1 MMPMLNSHS
10 IRRQRLVTDAVVTNT
25 NAQCKVEQQDNVE
38 HQHHKAAIYK
48 QGLLPHFMNLCLWV
62 ATLLTITIL
71 LVLPA
76 QAQTASVTQ
85 TNTPSEPANTVA
97 ITSQV
102 ANAPD
107 NTLADQNDQSLTT
120 PATLNNATTVTEVTS
135 NSNALDPIQQFVA
148 GDFNKRQTMLNH
160 WPGSVES
167 LDTLVELISKD
178 ELYQG
183 NNGQTYLLNS
193 EDQLFTYPDKKET
206 ADWPSDLSQV
216 TLTSTLRSAL
226 IFGQAKVK
234 LASDQPAQ
242 RLKAVDI
249 LSDNID
255 QVDPAL
261 ISDATAKESNKKV
274 LAALSALQAR
284 IDFKTGDTA
293 TKIKALNQLADS
305 DNPQVLV
312 DIESSLAAGNLD
324 PALKTALTSAQ
335 SSVAN
340 RIKISTW
347 TGHLFTGMSTASILL
362 LAALGLAIT
371 FGLLGVINMAHGE
384 LIMIGAYSTYVV
396 QNLFK
401 TYLPDMLGWYLVAAI
416 PAAFLVSAIIG
427 MIIERVVIR
436 PLYGRELETLLA
448 TFGVSLILMQLVR
461 MIFGAQNVEVSNVD
475 WLSGAYQVSASLSLP
490 YNRIAI
496 IGFTV
501 IVLALLIYL
510 LNKTRFGL
518 FVRAV
523 TQNRQMARAVGIR
536 SARIDM
542 LAFGLGSGLAG
553 LAGCALAQ
561 VGNVGPDLGQTY
573 IIDAFLVVVVGG
585 VGQVWG
591 AVLASLGLGISG
603 TVLEIG
609 IGAVMAK
616 IILLVLVILFIQKRP
631 QGLFALKGRFVD

>member
-1 MMPMLNSHS
+1 MQLPISCSVTRKTAS
-10 IRRQRLVTDAVVTNT
+10 IDKYRLGTPKRDAVTM
-25 NAQCKVEQQDNVE
+25 NAYKPDT
-38 HQHHKAAIYK
+38 YK
-48 QGLLPHFMNLCLWV
+48 QGLMKRLVNLFLWV
-62 ATLLTITIL
+62 PLLFITLFSVLT
-71 LVLPA
+71 PA
-76 QAQTASVTQ
+76 HAQTQEQTQ
-85 TNTPSEPANTVA
+85 VDTTQSINTNPIDDAAGLNTVA
-97 ITSQV
+97 ITSNS
-102 ANAPD
+102 ATSTD
-107 NTLADQNDQSLTT
+107 TTLQDQNAQSLTT
-120 PATLNNATTVTEVTS
+120 PNVATQGATTHSGDAIE
-135 NSNALDPIQQFVA
+135 QFVA
-148 GDFNKRQTMLNH
+148 ADFAQRQAMLNS
-160 WPGSVES
+160 WPGTADS

-183 NNGQTYLLNS
+183 NGGQTYLLNS
-193 EDQLFTYPDKKET
+193 DDQLFTYPDKQET
-206 ADWPSDLSQV
+206 SEWPSDLSQI
-216 TLTSTLRSAL
+216 TLTNALRSAL

-234 LASDQPAQ
+234 LESEKPAQ
-242 RLKAVDI
+242 RLQAVEI
-249 LSDNID
+249 LSENID
-255 QVDPAL
+255 QVDPAT
-261 ISDATAKESNKKV
+261 ITAAAANEKNSKVIDA
-274 LAALSALQAR
+274 LAALQAR
-284 IDFKTGDTA
+284 IDFRDGDLP
-293 TKIKALNQLADS
+293 TKIAAVNQLADS
-305 DNPQVLV
+305 DSPQVLV
-312 DIESSLAAGNLD
+312 DLQASLAADTID
-324 PALKTALTSAQ
+324 PALKSALVAAE
-335 SSVAN
+335 SSVTN

-384 LIMIGAYSTYVV
+384 LIMIGAYATYVV
-396 QNLFK
+396 QNLFQA
-401 TYLPDMLGWYLVAAI
+401 YLPGMAGWYLVAAI
-416 PAAFLVSAIIG
+416 PVAFLVSAIIG
-427 MIIERVVIR
+427 MIIERIVIR

-461 MIFGAQNVEVSNVD
+461 MVFGAQNVEVSNVD

-501 IVLALLIYL
+501 IVLALLVYL

-523 TQNRQMARAVGIR
+523 TQNRQMARAVGIP

-591 AVLASLGLGISG
+591 AVLAALGLSISG

-616 IILLVLVILFIQKRP
+616 IVLLVLVILFIQKRP